1 MANGDYVPK
10 WKYDEAMDLGRT
22 NAEAECLSD
31 CPVKIRDLE
40 TRITNLSLQNE
51 VLQNKLE
58 QEKDGRCE
66 EVADFQR
73 ESNTKITELENT
85 LFRIKTLADYEK
97 PF

>member
-1 MANGDYVPK
+1 MGK
-10 WKYDEAMDLGRT
+10 
-22 NAEAECLSD
+22 
-31 CPVKIRDLE
+31 
-40 TRITNLSLQNE
+40 QND
-51 VLQNKLE
+51 KLIKNMKLYE

-73 ESNTKITELENT
+73 ESDTKIRELENT